1 MQKQWLRVGV
11 FLAAMSAAGSFL
23 VSTARG
29 EEGERNLPKVSNPT
43 WKAECSSCHML
54 YHPGLLPERSWTRIM
69 GTLDRHFG
77 ENATLDPAAREEIT
91 RFLVDHSA
99 ERQQNRRS
107 IRINQSIKSNET
119 PLRISTTR
127 YFLARHD
134 EVPDAIFQYKSV
146 GSAANCV
153 ACHQGADQG
162 DFSESKV
169 RIPR

>member
-1 MQKQWLRVGV
+1 MTKKWLRLGL
-11 FLAAMSAAGSFL
+11 FLTAMGAAGSFL
-23 VSTARG
+23 VSTAKG
-29 EEGERNLPKVSNPT
+29 EEGERNLPKVSNAT
-43 WKAECSSCHML
+43 WKTECSGCHML
-54 YHPGLLPERSWTRIM
+54 YHPSLLPERSWTKIM

-77 ENATLDPAAREEIT
+77 ENASLDPATREEIT

-107 IRINQSIKSNET
+107 QRINQSIPAGET

-127 YFLARHD
+127 YFRARHD